1 MTFATLTNIVL
12 ILLCGAVL
20 VQSIR
25 MMRSFEALKKG
36 GLKDVVEAL
45 DKSTSQARIV
55 LGDLKDTLRTEGAAN
70 ARSVAKGEEMREE
83 LTVMVGIANA
93 VAERIIETVESA
105 PKTPQAEP
113 PKADIV
119 KPKHAKPE
127 PAKPEPAKHKLA
139 KVEAARNAPA
149 KAEPVKIAVLPQPV
163 AKISKPRTKSAVRGK
178 RPFAARAVAP
188 AAKRAAA
195 AEAL

>member
-45 DKSTSQARIV
+45 DKSTSQARVV

-105 PKTPQAEP
+105 PKKQQAETP
-113 PKADIV
+113 RAETV
-119 KPKHAKPE
+119 KPE
-127 PAKPEPAKHKLA
+127 PAKAKVARPEPAK
-139 KVEAARNAPA
+139 AAP
-149 KAEPVKIAVLPQPV
+149 KAEPVKVVALPQPV
-163 AKISKPRTKSAVRGK
+163 AKISKPRAKSAVRGK
-178 RPFAARAVAP
+178 RAFAARVVAP
-188 AAKRAAA
+188 AAKRTAA

>member
-45 DKSTSQARIV
+45 DKSTSQARVV
-55 LGDLKDTLRTEGAAN
+55 LGDLKETLRTEGAAN

-105 PKTPQAEP
+105 PKAQRGAPVEPAPTKAEP
-113 PKADIV
+113 TKA
-119 KPKHAKPE
+119 
-127 PAKPEPAKHKLA
+127 KL
-139 KVEAARNAPA
+139 A
-149 KAEPVKIAVLPQPV
+149 KAEPGKGQPTKAEPAKLVALPQPI
-163 AKISKPRTKSAVRGK
+163 AKISKPRAKSAVRGK
-178 RPFAARAVAP
+178 RAFAMRAAVP
-188 AAKRAAA
+188 AAKRSAAA